1 MQPSPNSD
9 PRRSPRPAPV
19 ARISRG
25 TALIRAGAISLVAV
39 VLLFSA
45 LTIQMALG
53 NDPALG
59 STVGQ
64 TESGS
69 ATVVASTSDSESD
82 DQGGLAPLAES
93 LANQVLPSAPAPVPA
108 PAPVQTSTS

>member
-9 PRRSPRPAPV
+9 PRRPPRPAPV

-59 STVGQ
+59 GSVGRS
-64 TESGS
+64 ESGS

-82 DQGGLAPLAES
+82 DQDGLVPLAES
-93 LANQVLPSAPAPVPA
+93 LASQILPSDAAPA